1 MTESYMFKLFSDD
14 QIQFID
20 ENAGK
25 IKLHLSI
32 DEASESVRV
41 KLQSFSKILWSG
53 KYLARPKI
61 SPELISYVQAYFKI
75 PSHLDLKL
83 KLIDQARIH
92 PRFAMH
98 FNRRYDLLHQLLF
111 ADELKEQEIQYSY
124 GNGLSFIGNA
134 ILQFVAALI
143 VFYEN
148 AEETSNE
155 IMEEKARQLLDRE
168 KLMNHCM
175 ESCWGSALAYN
186 SKNGTMPY
194 PKSLKIYSDQLKG
207 FLGALYASNS
217 TESLPEILEVA
228 KKMLSPETEL
238 SFEGLVKKDFD
249 RNSLVLGGCVGFGV
263 GMFAMVM
270 ASYLWMY
277 HGML

>member
-41 KLQSFSKILWSG
+41 KLQSFSKVLWSG
-53 KYLARPKI
+53 KYLARPKLI
-61 SPELISYVQAYFKI
+61 PEGVLLIRTYFKV
-75 PSHLDLKL
+75 PEHLELQPTL
-83 KLIDQARIH
+83 LDQARIH
-92 PRFAMH
+92 PRYARH
-98 FNRRYDLLHQLLF
+98 FNQRYQLLHQLLF
-111 ADELKEQEIQYSY
+111 NEEESSQEAQLSY
-124 GNGLSFIGNA
+124 GEGLSFIGNA
-134 ILQFVAALI
+134 ILRFVAAIL
-143 VFYEN
+143 VFYDNPED
-148 AEETSNE
+148 TPNE
-155 IMEEKARQLLDRE
+155 ILEDQVRHMMNVNHLANLCEESGWDL
-168 KLMNHCM
+168 
-175 ESCWGSALAYN
+175 ALAYN
-186 SKNGTMPY
+186 SK
-194 PKSLKIYSDQLKG
+194 KLSLNCKKGEKVYSDQLKG

-238 SFEGLVKKDFD
+238 SFEGLVKQDFD